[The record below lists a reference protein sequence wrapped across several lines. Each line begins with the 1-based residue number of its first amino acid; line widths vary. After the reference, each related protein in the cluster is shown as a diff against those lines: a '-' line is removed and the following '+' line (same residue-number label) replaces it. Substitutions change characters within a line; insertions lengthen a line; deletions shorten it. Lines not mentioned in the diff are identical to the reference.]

1 LSIENVDKS
10 PPIDTSFDNDIVQN
24 ISNRSD
30 TIENEY
36 ETGIEDSKPIRQRT
50 IEEIMAKSDISFD
63 NLNDDQ
69 IGSKNLSQSSRKT
82 SIKDRNFSLETDRK
96 FTLSFSDDE
105 ISSEQFENEL
115 ADMQTKSK
123 DIEEMVEKFLLK
135 K

>member
-1 LSIENVDKS
+1 LSIENVDIS
-10 PPIDTSFDNDIVQN
+10 PPIHTFSDNDIVQN
-24 ISNRSD
+24 IVNRSD
-30 TIENEY
+30 TTENEY
-36 ETGIEDSKPIRQRT
+36 ETRIEDGKPIRQRT
-50 IEEIMAKSDISFD
+50 IEEIMAESDISFD

-69 IGSKNLSQSSRKT
+69 IESKNLSQSSIKT

-96 FTLSFSDDE
+96 LTLSFSDDE
-105 ISSEQFENEL
+105 ISTEQFENEL